1 MTHARYMEL
10 KAAFEAFERDGKV
23 ETKASHSMVDWVVT
37 FTPKWS
43 DDFDYRPCP
52 KPKVKRWRPWNANE
66 VPLGKELIAKIG
78 GRRVIVTD
86 NFLVDRFLMFTNYT
100 LADGT
105 PCGVEEEVEE

>member
-1 MTHARYMEL
+1 MTHARFLEL
-10 KAAFEAFERDGKV
+10 KPAFEAFERDKKV
-23 ETKASHSMVDWVVT
+23 KCKWRVGSEEWHETTDPQWN
-37 FTPKWS
+37 P
-43 DDFDYRPCP
+43 DCDYRPCP